1 MSGAKTND
9 YSRTRL
15 ILPARGERW
24 SCQSD
29 GLQDAK
35 RIALAFAS
43 VGHAAKGI
51 ALAFGQSSS
60 LHAAKGNCSGVCLC
74 GHAAKRIAPAF
85 ASVGHVAVLPVHFFL
100 SLFNLLCRGDAFACG
115 VDEVFRYNGPHD

>member
-24 SCQSD
+24 SCQSG

-51 ALAFGQSSS
+51 ALAFGQAVVCM
-60 LHAAKGNCSGVCLC
+60 LLKG
-74 GHAAKRIAPAF
+74 IAPVFVSA
-85 ASVGHVAVLPVHFFL
+85 GM
-100 SLFNLLCRGDAFACG
+100 LLKGLRW
-115 VDEVFRYNGPHD
+115 RLLL